1 MKAFA
6 GKVAVITGAGSGF
19 GREFART
26 GAALGMKL
34 ALADVQADALAATVA
49 ELEGQGA
56 QVFGETV
63 DVSKAE
69 DVERLAARTLDTFG
83 GAHLLFNNAGVAVGG
98 LAWESSV
105 RDWEWVLGVNVWGVI
120 HGMRVFT
127 PIMLAQGGEAH
138 IVNTASVAGLVNPQM
153 MAAYNVSKHAVVSL
167 SETLHH
173 DLKLV
178 GSSVGVSVL
187 CPAFV
192 PTGINASDRNRPA
205 DLANDAPPTASQ
217 AALKAQLDK
226 AVTSGKITAP
236 QVSAMTF
243 DAIREER
250 FYVITHEKMM
260 PSIELRLQDVVQRRN
275 PSDPFS
281 YKPDVAVGRKA

>member
-26 GAALGMKL
+26 GAALGMRL

-173 DLKLV
+173 DLRLV
-178 GSSVGVSVL
+178 GSTVGVSVL

>member
-26 GAALGMKL
+26 GASLGMKL

-63 DVSKAE
+63 DVSRAE

-98 LAWESSV
+98 LAWESST

-120 HGMRVFT
+120 HGVRVFT

-236 QVSAMTF
+236 QVSSMTF

-281 YKPDVAVGRKA
+281 YKPDVAVGKQG

>member
-1 MKAFA
+1 MKDFA
-6 GKVAVITGAGSGF
+6 GRVAVITGAGSGF
-19 GREFART
+19 GREFARI
-26 GAALGMKL
+26 GAKLGMRL

-56 QVFGETV
+56 RVFGEKT

-69 DVERLAARTLDTFG
+69 DMERLAARTLDAYG

-120 HGMRVFT
+120 HGVRVFT
-127 PIMLAQGGEAH
+127 PILLAQDEPGH

-153 MAAYNVSKHAVVSL
+153 MAVYNVSKHAVVSL
-167 SETLHH
+167 SETLYH
-173 DLKLV
+173 DLRMVNAK
-178 GSSVGVSVL
+178 VGVSVL

-192 PTGINASDRNRPA
+192 PTGINDSDRNRPA

-217 AALKAQLDK
+217 QALKAQLDK
-226 AVTSGKITAP
+226 AVSSGKITAE
-236 QVSAMTF
+236 QVGRMTF
-243 DAIREER
+243 DAIREDR

-275 PSDPFS
+275 PTDPFT
-281 YKPDVAVGRKA
+281 YKPDAAVKKVD